1 MNRDVLRKVARKN
14 NTTVKEVRTAI
25 QEALDYAD
33 QNACHDELARER
45 LENIY
50 GDNPHTP
57 ENFIAGVTEKIK
69 KQMKP
74 LKD

>member
-33 QNACHDELARER
+33 QNACHDEFARKR

-57 ENFIAGVTEKIK
+57 ENFISGAAEEIK
-69 KQMKP
+69 KRGTS
-74 LKD
+74 